1 MMFHNLRKNY
11 RGDRGGLAP
20 RSPDASKFFSPLPA
34 VPGTGAPPRF
44 FPVPFPTLILG
55 VVRFTSLSGTIKKTT
70 TEYNT
75 ARNKKIVLLT
85 VEDSA
90 TKPLIIGK
98 KRKAV
103 NFNNEEDVI
112 NPEDVDPSI
121 GKFRNSCSVTII
133 PSKV

>member
-1 MMFHNLRKNY
+1 
-11 RGDRGGLAP
+11 
-20 RSPDASKFFSPLPA
+20 
-34 VPGTGAPPRF
+34 
-44 FPVPFPTLILG
+44 
-55 VVRFTSLSGTIKKTT
+55 
-70 TEYNT
+70 
-75 ARNKKIVLLT
+75 